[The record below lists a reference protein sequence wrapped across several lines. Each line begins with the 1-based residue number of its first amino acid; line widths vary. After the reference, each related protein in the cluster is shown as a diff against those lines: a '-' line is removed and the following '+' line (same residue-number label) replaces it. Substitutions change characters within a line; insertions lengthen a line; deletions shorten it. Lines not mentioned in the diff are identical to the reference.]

1 MGFGFRVG
9 VPGMS
14 VRVSSRGVRTS
25 VGPRAARIHMG
36 GGRRTTVSSGMGPF
50 FASTSVG
57 GSRRRSTAKRPTR
70 PRNIGPTPAQLERA
84 RRQAERA
91 EQEAQRDAAIAH
103 LEELRRQTTSV
114 HLQTFPQAQPPFVPQ
129 PPQLALPWA
138 LAEAQAFHLAGI
150 GRFAR
155 ADRATARHAAEQDAP
170 AYLAA
175 EQARL
180 SDVHRQLH
188 AAAEDWWRA
197 LTNNDEDTVC
207 EAVNTAFSDNPA
219 AGSAVG
225 LDGTVL
231 SIVMRQPDLDDLPT
245 QTPGLT
251 PSGRPTLK
259 TMTKRDR
266 LLWWLTSMGSNVVA
280 TLNEAFATAPGIT
293 AIDLAVLT
301 RMPDTQRLGIV
312 AYGQWTR
319 QAVQRTPW
327 SRPEDALRF
336 LDIAEDVDCSVR
348 TTASGNLSTSVKPL
362 DTTKIPGLEALLAQ
376 IEDVPE
382 APPEPTTPPPSD
394 PYALKSFAEWKQT
407 TAPAPPSQPQPAAPA
422 NSFRP
427 APQPQPAAPA
437 HSFNAPPPQPTPP
450 QHAAPVHPS
459 NTPPAQSAAPHS
471 GAPQPAMMQ
480 GTVPQVAAHDDLSPG
495 QTLVLPDEA
504 LQGLLIA
511 FAFTGA
517 DADLTLLLLD
527 DSGKVR
533 GDEDFVFY
541 HQPTAA
547 GGAARLLGK
556 QPEGQVMTERAGL
569 HLSALPEDVH
579 RVAVSINM
587 DVDTGLTCA
596 ALTYAA
602 LHMRCITG
610 TTWTFRPPPDPS
622 ISAMLMAEFYRH
634 TVNGH
639 PAWKLRALGQG
650 WSDGLG
656 GLARAHGVDV
666 T

>member
-1 MGFGFRVG
+1 
-9 VPGMS
+9 
-14 VRVSSRGVRTS
+14 
-25 VGPRAARIHMG
+25 
-36 GGRRTTVSSGMGPF
+36 
-50 FASTSVG
+50 
-57 GSRRRSTAKRPTR
+57 
-70 PRNIGPTPAQLERA
+70 
-84 RRQAERA
+84 
-91 EQEAQRDAAIAH
+91 
-103 LEELRRQTTSV
+103 
-114 HLQTFPQAQPPFVPQ
+114 
-129 PPQLALPWA
+129 
-138 LAEAQAFHLAGI
+138 
-150 GRFAR
+150 
-155 ADRATARHAAEQDAP
+155 
-170 AYLAA
+170 
-175 EQARL
+175 
-180 SDVHRQLH
+180 
-188 AAAEDWWRA
+188 
-197 LTNNDEDTVC
+197 
-207 EAVNTAFSDNPA
+207 
-219 AGSAVG
+219 
-225 LDGTVL
+225 
-231 SIVMRQPDLDDLPT
+231 MRQPDLDDLPT

-437 HSFNAPPPQPTPP
+437 HSFNAAPATHTTAARGTGASV
-450 QHAAPVHPS
+450 QHTARTIRGPAP
-459 NTPPAQSAAPHS
+459 

-495 QTLVLPDEA
+495 QTLVLP
-504 LQGLLIA
+504 
-511 FAFTGA
+511 T
-517 DADLTLLLLD
+517 
-527 DSGKVR
+527 K
-533 GDEDFVFY
+533 
-541 HQPTAA
+541 
-547 GGAARLLGK
+547 
-556 QPEGQVMTERAGL
+556 
-569 HLSALPEDVH
+569 
-579 RVAVSINM
+579 
-587 DVDTGLTCA
+587 
-596 ALTYAA
+596 
-602 LHMRCITG
+602 RCKG
-610 TTWTFRPPPDPS
+610 S
-622 ISAMLMAEFYRH
+622 
-634 TVNGH
+634 
-639 PAWKLRALGQG
+639 
-650 WSDGLG
+650 
-656 GLARAHGVDV
+656 
-666 T
+666 

>member
-1 MGFGFRVG
+1 
-9 VPGMS
+9 
-14 VRVSSRGVRTS
+14 
-25 VGPRAARIHMG
+25 
-36 GGRRTTVSSGMGPF
+36 
-50 FASTSVG
+50 
-57 GSRRRSTAKRPTR
+57 
-70 PRNIGPTPAQLERA
+70 
-84 RRQAERA
+84 
-91 EQEAQRDAAIAH
+91 H

-155 ADRATARHAAEQDAP
+155 ADRAAARQAAEQDAP

-180 SDVHRQLH
+180 ADVHRRLH
-188 AAAEDWWRA
+188 EAAAQWWRA
-197 LTNNDEDTVC
+197 LNENDEDTVC

-231 SIVMRQPDLDDLPT
+231 SIVMRQPDLDTLPT

-251 PSGRPTLK
+251 PAGRPTLK
-259 TMTKRDR
+259 TLTKRDR
-266 LLWWLTSMGSNVVA
+266 LLWWLTSMGSNIIA

-312 AYGQWTR
+312 AYGRWTR
-319 QAVQRTPW
+319 QAVASVPW
-327 SRPEDALRF
+327 RRPEDALRF

-382 APPEPTTPPPSD
+382 ATPEPAAPPPSD

-407 TAPAPPSQPQPAAPA
+407 TAPAPHFRPQPAAPEHFSQLPTQQPEFRPDTPQPTAPA
-422 NSFRP
+422 NSFQPPPR
-427 APQPQPAAPA
+427 PQPATPA
-437 HSFNAPPPQPTPP
+437 HSFNALPPQPAPLRPTPP
-450 QHAAPVHPS
+450 QYAAPAHPS
-459 NTPPAQSAAPHS
+459 NTPPAQSAPPHPSASQPPMMHGTGPQIAAP
-471 GAPQPAMMQ
+471 
-480 GTVPQVAAHDDLSPG
+480 VDLSPG

-511 FAFTGA
+511 FAFAGA

-527 DSGKVR
+527 ESGKVR

-541 HQPTAA
+541 HQPAAA

-556 QPEGQVMTERAGL
+556 QPEGQVMTEQAGL

-610 TTWTFRPPPDPS
+610 ATWTFRPPPDPS
-622 ISAMLMAEFYRH
+622 ISAMVMAEFYRH
-634 TVNGH
+634 TVNGR

-650 WSDGLG
+650 WTDGLG